1 MNTANGNPCSKK
13 DVSQSR
19 TLNSTTSCALA
30 LLFTT
35 TSAFAV
41 DVSPGAYIPA
51 PAGKTIAMLYLGGG
65 QASEYHPEEGPD
77 ITHDTKLKTESA
89 LLRLFYMLDVS
100 ETRVQLQVAVPYGS
114 QDLKLNGRKIGND
127 SGFADPFVAVTAWPI
142 NDPQNKRYLGV
153 SGYLFLPLGAYE
165 SDHAVNMGNNR
176 YATAG
181 QVGYSEAWGPWRLDV
196 NADVTFYGDNDKS
209 TVKRKTLEQDPTY
222 VLQPWL
228 SYTFQSK
235 VTTSLGFTKTW
246 GGNSELDGI
255 DTGRR
260 TDSLRARAG
269 IGYWVRPDTQLYAEF
284 SRDLEVD
291 GGYKFDGTGFLRLTH
306 VF

>member
-1 MNTANGNPCSKK
+1 M
-13 DVSQSR
+13 
-19 TLNSTTSCALA
+19 
-30 LLFTT
+30 F
-35 TSAFAV
+35 
-41 DVSPGAYIPA
+41 
-51 PAGKTIAMLYLGGG
+51 YLGGG

-114 QDLKLNGRKIGND
+114 QDLKLNGRKIGD
-127 SGFADPFVAVTAWPI
+127 ESGFADPFVAVTAWPI
-142 NDPQNKRYLGV
+142 NDPKNKRYLGV

-165 SDHAVNMGNNR
+165 SDHALNMGTNR

-181 QVGYSEAWGPWRLDV
+181 QIGYSETWGAWRLDV
-196 NADVTFYGDNDKS
+196 NADVTLYGDNEKS
-209 TVKRKTLEQDPTY
+209 TVNRRSLEQDPTY
-222 VLQPWL
+222 VLQPWF
-228 SYTFQSK
+228 SYTFQNK

-246 GGNSELDGI
+246 GGNSELEGI

-284 SRDLEVD
+284 ARDLEVD

>member
-1 MNTANGNPCSKK
+1 MTTAINNRRNKN
-13 DVSQSR
+13 DESQPKIFIIVIY
-19 TLNSTTSCALA
+19 CALA

-35 TSAFAV
+35 SSALAI

-51 PAGKTIAMLYLGGG
+51 PAGKTIAMFYLGAG
-65 QASEYHPEEGPD
+65 QATEYHPEHGPD
-77 ITHDTKLKTESA
+77 ISHDTKLNTESA

-100 ETRVQLQVAVPYGS
+100 GTRVQLQAAVPYGS
-114 QDLKLNGRKIGND
+114 QDLKLNGKKIGNE
-127 SGFADPFVAVTAWPI
+127 SGFADPFVAVTTWPI

-165 SDHAVNMGNNR
+165 SDHALNMGSNR

-181 QVGYSEAWGPWRLDV
+181 QIGYSEAWGPWRLDV
-196 NADVTFYGDNDKS
+196 NADVTFYGDNEKS
-209 TVKRKTLEQDPTY
+209 TVNRRSLEQDPTY

-269 IGYWVRPDTQLYAEF
+269 IGYWVRPDTQVYAEF
-284 SRDLEVD
+284 ARDLEVD
-291 GGYKFDGTGFLRLTH
+291 GGYKFDGTGFFRLTH